1 MLIWGSLRAELADM
15 SSESLIL
22 QVRRQAQRRAVTQTT
37 CPDQQQSSQEPG
49 FCLGRPHF
57 PAFPALPKDKNH
69 LERLLENI

>member
-22 QVRRQAQRRAVTQTT
+22 QMRRQAQRRAATQTT

-49 FCLGRPHF
+49 FWLGCLHF
-57 PAFPALPKDKNH
+57 PAFPAFPKDKNH